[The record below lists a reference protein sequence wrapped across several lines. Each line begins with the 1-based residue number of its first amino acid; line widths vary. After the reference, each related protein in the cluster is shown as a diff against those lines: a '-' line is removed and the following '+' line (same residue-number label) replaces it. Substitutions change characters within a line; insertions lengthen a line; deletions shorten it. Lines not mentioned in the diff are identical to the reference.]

1 MTHSAIE
8 KTALV
13 TGGNRGIG
21 LAVVRALAQL
31 DGYRVLMGCRDPA
44 AAEATDLPVNIEPVQ
59 LELGD
64 DNSLQ
69 RGVDDLLEAHGRIDV
84 LVNNAGVLE
93 FGNLL
98 DIEPATLDE
107 HMQVN
112 FRAAYHLARR
122 LVPAMVDHGYGRV
135 VNVSS
140 GWGSLSRGLVDSPAR
155 QLSPDHGVAL
165 FCARLVELRFAAGIR
180 GPGLEQHGRFRRC
193 TGSQCVRGAKDQNRP
208 ACQLANHGHLRN
220 QGMKYGFAGTVNAR
234 PLRTC

>member
-1 MTHSAIE
+1 MAHSEIE

-21 LAVVRALAQL
+21 LAVVRALAQF
-31 DGYRVLMGCRDPA
+31 DCYRVLMGCRDPA
-44 AAEATDLPVNIEPVQ
+44 AAAATDLPANIVPVQ

-93 FGNLL
+93 SGNLL
-98 DIEPATLDE
+98 DIEPATLEE

-112 FRAAYHLARR
+112 FRAGYQLARR
-122 LVPAMVDHGYGRV
+122 LVPAMVDNGYGRV

-140 GWGSLSRGLVDSPAR
+140 GWGSFTRGLEGPAAY
-155 QLSPDHGVAL
+155 SISKAAL
-165 FCARLVELRFAAGIR
+165 NALTVILAREA
-180 GPGLEQHGRFRRC
+180 P
-193 TGSQCVRGAKDQNRP
+193 KDIV
-208 ACQLANHGHLRN
+208 
-220 QGMKYGFAGTVNAR
+220 KVNAADPGWVRTRMGGSDAPESPENAADTITWLATLPRDGPTGGFFHRRR
-234 PLRTC
+234 PTAW